1 MEGDV
6 VIAFP
11 SLFLNLSN
19 YKFKMDL
26 KLIKETLEQP
36 YLSEEDKVKIILTII
51 ARDQNSLPYLL
62 TILTTERTIN
72 RDIISDL
79 NLEVSRYHIHTQNS
93 KLLKQNKEFLNKETK
108 TLYEKWKDFIQPLFN
123 NKF

>member
-1 MEGDV
+1 
-6 VIAFP
+6 
-11 SLFLNLSN
+11 
-19 YKFKMDL
+19 MDL

-72 RDIISDL
+72 GDIISDL
-79 NLEVSRYHIHTQNS
+79 NLEVSRYHIHTQTP
-93 KLLKQNKEFLNKETK
+93 KLLKQNKEFLNEQTK

>member
-26 KLIKETLEQP
+26 KLIKETLEQS
-36 YLSEEDKVKIILTII
+36 YLSDEDKIKIILTII
-51 ARDQNSLPYLL
+51 ARDQNAIPYLL
-62 TILTTERTIN
+62 NIIDIERITN
-72 RDIISDL
+72 RNIISDL
-79 NLEVSRYHIHTQNS
+79 NLEVSRYHIHMRDP
-93 KLLKQNKEFLNKETK
+93 KLLKQNKKFLNEETK